1 MRARCVPHGV
11 CGALPAQPPWS
22 RSPRNTT
29 HPPPF
34 PPRTH
39 HTPPTRPH
47 ATAQSLYELQAN
59 SIINALVFSP
69 NRYWLCAAT
78 NKNIIIWDLENKRQV
93 SELPYPLA
101 DTIGEKALKP
111 FATSLAWSSDGNTLY
126 SGWTDKVIRVFTVSS
141 S

>member
-1 MRARCVPHGV
+1 MCFI
-11 CGALPAQPPWS
+11 LPRRVVRGFLITAHS
-22 RSPRNTT
+22 RPAPIS
-29 HPPPF
+29 PPP
-34 PPRTH
+34 PP
-39 HTPPTRPH
+39 PP
-47 ATAQSLYELQAN
+47 AQSLYELQAN

-78 NKNIIIWDLENKRQV
+78 TKNIIIWDLENKRQV

-101 DTIGEKALKP
+101 DQIGEKALKP

-126 SGWTDKVIRVFTVSS
+126 SGWTDKVIRIFTVSS